1 MKNKKLRKSMIDA
14 DVKVKDLA
22 TKTGVSDTQIR
33 RILNGDSNGSLD
45 WWRKASDVL
54 GVAVGDILE

>member
-22 TKTGVSDTQIR
+22 TKTGVSDISGPR
-33 RILNGDSNGSLD
+33 
-45 WWRKASDVL
+45 
-54 GVAVGDILE
+54 